1 MLVTDARNA
10 VKKRLDIAT
19 AVTTFDSDIDQFVA
33 ESVKRLY
40 PFAQYE
46 YDPQQVTSGLNI
58 VGGRARL
65 DLSSLSTPVES
76 VRFVESTEGDGYF
89 SPVEHSQHGKFL
101 TIDDVSSSVSGF
113 QIYGLGKFTLTNLY
127 DYLEQAVVYYAC
139 AEFFKFLIGNKRKYN
154 VYMANGRANVD
165 SMQDLAD
172 YYEQQAN
179 QYLSDRATLYGQS

>member
-1 MLVTDARNA
+1 MLVADARNA

-19 AVTTFDSDIDQFVA
+19 AITTFDSDIDQFVT

-46 YDPQQVTSGLNI
+46 FDAQVVTGLS
-58 VGGRARL
+58 VTGGRIKI
-65 DLSSLSTPVES
+65 DLSTLAVPVAS
-76 VRFVESTEGDGYF
+76 VRFVEASDDGNYW
-89 SPVEHSQHGKFL
+89 SPVDHSQHGTFL
-101 TIDDVSSSVSGF
+101 TIDDVDTSTTRLQV
-113 QIYGLGKFTLTNLY
+113 YGLGKFTLANLY

-139 AEFFKFLIGNKRKYN
+139 AEFYKFLIGNKRKYN
-154 VYMANGRANVD
+154 VYMQNGRANVD
-165 SMQDLAD
+165 NMQDIAD

>member
-1 MLVTDARNA
+1 MLVADARNA

-19 AVTTFDSDIDQFVA
+19 AVTTFDTDIDQFVT

-46 YDPQQVTSGLNI
+46 FDPQVATGFS
-58 VGGRARL
+58 VAGGRVRV
-65 DLSSLSTPVES
+65 DLSTLAGPVES
-76 VRFVESTEGDGYF
+76 VRFVESSDDGTYY
-89 SPVEHSQHGKFL
+89 SPVDHSQHGKYL
-101 TIDDVSSSVSGF
+101 TIDDVSSSTTRL
-113 QIYGLGKFTLTNLY
+113 QIYGLGKFTLANLY

-154 VYMANGRANVD
+154 VYMQNGRANVD
-165 SMQDLAD
+165 NMQDLAD